1 MMPLRIMTRNFEL
14 LDEIN
19 RYSNLQIN
27 WKWHDIGK
35 VDLVISRY
43 LKGADKLQRDYII
56 FHTIIWTKA
65 ILSVIE
71 KSYLMKMEKLL
82 QVLSKSRLIYQ
93 KDYDL
98 GDTVTLQN
106 KEWGVTLDARITEV
120 KKSMS
125 REYRC

>member
-56 FHTIIWTKA
+56 FHTII
-65 ILSVIE
+65 
-71 KSYLMKMEKLL
+71 
-82 QVLSKSRLIYQ
+82 
-93 KDYDL
+93 
-98 GDTVTLQN
+98 
-106 KEWGVTLDARITEV
+106 
-120 KKSMS
+120 
-125 REYRC
+125 